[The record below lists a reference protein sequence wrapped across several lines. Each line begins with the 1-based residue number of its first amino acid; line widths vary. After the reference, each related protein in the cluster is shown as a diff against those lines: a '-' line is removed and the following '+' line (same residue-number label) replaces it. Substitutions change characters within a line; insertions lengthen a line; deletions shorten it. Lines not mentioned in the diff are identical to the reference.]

1 MCKVGC
7 GGCLGPSTETGREP
21 GPWRSPSCRINLQPL
36 PSAGFTASRVPAPV
50 RGLPVVSC
58 APDVAAQETQK
69 GADPPS
75 PAPVA
80 TGDAPQGGLGGA
92 ELLGRLR
99 EPSLLHPCSTPLSNL
114 GPGVHAHP
122 AGLHTCWLPP
132 LMLRPAARSRRAG
145 RNPPWLCS
153 VLLLLPLPE
162 KGFDVFHFLKF
173 TDICLS

>member
-1 MCKVGC
+1 MPGAEHGDGEGARALEKPRLPNQPAAPSFRRLH
-7 GGCLGPSTETGREP
+7 CLPSSSARP
-21 GPWRSPSCRINLQPL
+21 GP
-36 PSAGFTASRVPAPV
+36 AGRLLCPRRCS
-50 RGLPVVSC
+50 S
-58 APDVAAQETQK
+58 
-69 GADPPS
+69 
-75 PAPVA
+75 
-80 TGDAPQGGLGGA
+80 GDAEGSRPSFPCPCGHRRCPTGGLGGA

-114 GPGVHAHP
+114 GPGVHARP
-122 AGLHTCWLPP
+122 AGLHMRWLPP